1 MPRKPHPTY
10 KQSILLFFY
19 REAVAQRR
27 SMPTIRE
34 LAVELGLSSSQA
46 VYDRI
51 EALVKKGYIKTKP
64 ETARGVTITDRGMRW
79 CAQNQW
85 SEKLRW
91 FRWQRAKPGWLAER
105 VELTHAQEQA
115 ASTFRGPEATDEQ
128 LAEFRAWLLKAP
140 DSSGEPNGGFT
151 CDECPLRRRCEWV
164 FDSYNTDGD
173 CIVDK

>member
-51 EALVKKGYIKTKP
+51 EALVKKGYIEVKP
-64 ETARGVTITDRGMRW
+64 GVARGMTLTHRGMRW

-91 FRWQRAKPGWLAER
+91 FRWQRAKPEWFAKRFELAE
-105 VELTHAQEQA
+105 AQEPT
-115 ASTFRGPEATDEQ
+115 TFNFAGPEATDEQ
-128 LAEFRAWLLKAP
+128 LAEFRAWMLKAP

-151 CDECPLRRRCEWV
+151 CDECPLRRKCTWV